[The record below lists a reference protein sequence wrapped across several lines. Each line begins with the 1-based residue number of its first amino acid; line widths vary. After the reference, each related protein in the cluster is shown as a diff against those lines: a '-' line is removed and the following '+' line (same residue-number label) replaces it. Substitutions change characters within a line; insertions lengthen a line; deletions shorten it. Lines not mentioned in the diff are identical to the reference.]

1 MSVMSGGGILDI
13 IQRRNPETEFDIL
26 KQIGSGTYGEVYKV
40 SKSQVCLSVCLMHAA
55 MDTKTVVVTCE

>member
-40 SKSQVCLSVCLMHAA
+40 SAVKSGRLLL
-55 MDTKTVVVTCE
+55 VVSEYVYIDCRYM

>member
-1 MSVMSGGGILDI
+1 MSMMTGGGILDI

-40 SKSQVCLSVCLMHAA
+40 RGWNSDCICIQWNSAIKDL
-55 MDTKTVVVTCE
+55 

>member
-40 SKSQVCLSVCLMHAA
+40 SAVQSTLRWTHNQFVCELWLYTASA
-55 MDTKTVVVTCE
+55 